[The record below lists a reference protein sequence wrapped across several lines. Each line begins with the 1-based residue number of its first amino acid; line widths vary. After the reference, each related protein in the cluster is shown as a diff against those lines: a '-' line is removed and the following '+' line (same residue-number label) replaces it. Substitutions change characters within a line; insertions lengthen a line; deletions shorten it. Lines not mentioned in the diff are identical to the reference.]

1 MQRMLLLKTILI
13 GALALSLLIPLV
25 MIQGTV
31 SERAQLRNHV
41 VSTLTESAF
50 SQQKLTGPV
59 LFIPYRKTIRNTTL
73 VGEKQIKTVKEEYQ
87 NGTLRFLPD
96 SLKIHADTPVE
107 TRYRG
112 IYKAL
117 QFLADTKLSGE
128 FLLPKNFGVDNPEDY
143 TWGQAIL
150 AVGVTDNRGIRGNP
164 SLSWAG
170 EEFSFASGTET
181 DILMN
186 GVHAKLNKLS
196 PATIN
201 KYAFNI
207 SIKLRGMGLLEFMP
221 IGKQTIVTMASS
233 WPHPSFVG
241 SFLPDSRKV
250 SDAGFSASW
259 QTTHLSTNL
268 NQAFEKCE
276 SKSCVGW
283 TGAGLGTSFI
293 QPVDIYQQAERT
305 VKYGFL
311 FIALTFIAFFLFEV
325 IKRLAIHP
333 IQYTLVGVAL
343 AMFFLLLIS
352 LSEHMRFGTAY
363 AIAASACIVL
373 ISFYVTHV
381 LRSKAMAVGF
391 ATGLSAIYGALYVLI
406 QAEDYSLLMGSA
418 LLFGLLAGLMFITR
432 KIDWYAIGT
441 PSTNQ
446 NAA

>member
-1 MQRMLLLKTILI
+1 MQRMLFLKIILI
-13 GALALSLLIPLV
+13 GALALGLLIPLM
-25 MIQGTV
+25 MIKGTV
-31 SERAQLRNHV
+31 SERASLRNHV
-41 VSTLTESAF
+41 VQTLSESAF
-50 SQQKLTGPV
+50 SAQKLTGPI
-59 LFIPYRKTIRNTTL
+59 LLIPYKKKIRNTVL
-73 VGEKQIKTVKEEYQ
+73 VGEAKTKTVTEEYQ
-87 NGTLRFLPD
+87 TGTLRFLPEQ
-96 SLKIHADTPVE
+96 LKIQTDTPVE
-107 TRYRG
+107 VRYRG

-117 QFLADTKLSGE
+117 QFLADAKLTGE
-128 FLLPKNFGVDNPEDY
+128 FSLPKNFGVENPEDY
-143 TWGQAIL
+143 IWGQSVLVI
-150 AVGVTDNRGIRGNP
+150 GVTDNRGIRGAP
-164 SLSWAG
+164 TLAWAG
-170 EEFSFASGTET
+170 EEFSFNSGTET
-181 DILMN
+181 DILQN
-186 GVHAKLNKLS
+186 GIHAKMNKLN
-196 PATIN
+196 PEAMN

-207 SIKLRGMGLLEFMP
+207 SIKLKGMGVLEFMP
-221 IGKQTIVTMASS
+221 IGKQTTVNMTSN

-241 SFLPDSRKV
+241 NLPDARKV
-250 SDAGFSASW
+250 AETGFTASW
-259 QTTHLSTNL
+259 QTSHLSSNL
-268 NQAFEKCE
+268 NQVFDKCE
-276 SKSCVGW
+276 TRSCGSQS
-283 TGAGLGTSFI
+283 AGIGVSYL

-363 AIAASACIVL
+363 AIAASACILL

-381 LRSKAMAVGF
+381 LRSKSMALGF

-418 LLFGLLAGLMFITR
+418 LMFGLLAGLMFITR

-446 NAA
+446 NAV